1 MPRQS
6 EKHQKEES
14 EMFAIKPDGKKKIT
28 LTDLL
33 ICGVLGAAWLPLGIV
48 AAASIG
54 GYKYWQSKTE
64 MWAEEYR
71 RNHPAEVKK
80 LKV

>member
-1 MPRQS
+1 
-6 EKHQKEES
+6 
-14 EMFAIKPDGKKKIT
+14 MFAIKPDGKKKIT

-33 ICGVLGAAWLPLGIV
+33 ICGVLGAAWLPLGIA

-54 GYKYWQSKTE
+54 GYIYLQSKT
-64 MWAEEYR
+64 EEYR
-71 RNHPAEVKK
+71 RNHPEEVKK